1 VTTRGRGPGFR
12 RRLIGCTAAVAVLA
26 AGCGAAG
33 TSTTPV
39 TYVGVRG
46 GSISMGMDQ
55 SPTGCNPHTV
65 SGDTPATRL
74 ILSGVL
80 PSPYIV
86 NPAGVVTPNPNLIVQ
101 GELVSAKP
109 ETIVYTLNPRAVW
122 SDGVPITAADFKYAW
137 IEQRAVPSTAPD
149 SVASIE
155 GYRDISS
162 VTGTNRGRTV
172 TVKFRTLYADW
183 ESLFANL
190 LPAHIMERVGW
201 THSCSTVDP
210 AIDLSGGPFSIS
222 SVSSGAITLRDNPKW
237 WGIHPNA
244 ASITVHIAQTTEQ
257 LAQWMRSNYIQVA
270 LPSSV
275 SESFLTQMASLPNAE
290 TSVQV
295 SSTLLQLE
303 MASGPNTPLSPDM
316 RFAIALSIDRQAI
329 VNQVADWVLPSIQV
343 ANSHIYVQGQS
354 GYHSGPSVPPAGG
367 TTSPTSTSTTLI
379 GQGGNV
385 NFPITPVPSQAD
397 GLMTASGFERTD
409 GSPWHTD
416 FGVPFTLHIVVD
428 EGDPW
433 AAATAPLVQSQL
445 EAAGFA
451 VSLYPTQSAATAGA
465 ILANG
470 FADLALLPRTAT
482 PFLSQSL
489 AWYTTALGTPG
500 QNGSQDWSGFVS
512 TPLTNL
518 LLTASQQLTSDT
530 AAATYAYAQA
540 DTLLWDDMVA
550 LPLFAEPSML
560 VWSRTVG
567 GVLQTP
573 QSDSLLWYAEL
584 WAVRTPESTN
594 NTTPSLPGQ

>member
-1 VTTRGRGPGFR
+1 M
-12 RRLIGCTAAVAVLA
+12 
-26 AGCGAAG
+26 
-33 TSTTPV
+33 
-39 TYVGVRG
+39 GVRG
-46 GSISMGMDQ
+46 GSISLGMNQ

-65 SGDTPATRL
+65 SGNSPATRL

-86 NPAGVVTPNPNLIVQ
+86 DPAGMVAPNPNLIVQ
-101 GELVSAKP
+101 SEVVSPKP

-137 IEQRAVPSTAPD
+137 LEQRAVPSNAPD
-149 SVASIE
+149 SVASVE
-155 GYRDISS
+155 GYRDIAS
-162 VTGTNRGRTV
+162 VTGTNKGRTV

-183 ESLFANL
+183 QGLFANL
-190 LPAHIMERVGW
+190 LPAHIMEKVGW
-201 THSCSTVDP
+201 AHSCSSVDP
-210 AIDLSGGPFSIS
+210 AIDISGGPFSIA
-222 SVSSGAITLRDNPKW
+222 SVSSQTITLRDNPRW
-237 WGIHPNA
+237 WGIRPNS
-244 ASITVHIAQTTEQ
+244 ASITVHIAPTTEQ
-257 LAQWMRSNYIQVA
+257 LAQWMRSGYIQMA

-275 SESFLTQMASLPNAE
+275 SASFLTQMSSLPNVQ

-303 MASGPNTPLSPDM
+303 MASGPNTRLSPDM

-329 VNQVADWVLPSIQV
+329 VNQEADWVLPGIQV

-354 GYHSGPSVPPAGG
+354 GYHAGQSAAPQG
-367 TTSPTSTSTTLI
+367 AAISPTSTSTTLI

-385 NFPITPVPSQAD
+385 SFPITPVPSQAN
-397 GLMTASGFERTD
+397 GLMVASGFERTN

-416 FGVPFTLHIVVD
+416 FGAAFTLHIVVD
-428 EGDPW
+428 EADPW
-433 AAATAPLVQSQL
+433 AAATALLVQSQL

-451 VSLYPTQSAATAGA
+451 VSLYSTQSAATAGA

-470 FADLALLPRTAT
+470 YADLALLPQTAT

-500 QNGSQDWSGFVS
+500 QNGSQNWTDFLSN
-512 TPLTNL
+512 PLTNV
-518 LLTASQQLTSDT
+518 LLTASQQLSPNT
-530 AAATYAYAQA
+530 AAAAASYAQA

-560 VWSRTVG
+560 VWSRTLG

-573 QSDSLLWYAEL
+573 RSDSMLWYAEL
-584 WAVRTPESTN
+584 WSVGTPESTS
-594 NTTPSLPGQ
+594 NTTPPLPGQ